1 MPRSDPLDARQS
13 GGGGGGGGPPSG
25 SSSAPVEAGGPASG
39 SASTDHTIALAAAPG
54 APAAVPEHPAT
65 LGRPTFRDCAIN
77 AVAVVPLLG
86 GSTSSIGGGG
96 GGGGGGSHSLESF
109 ASLLDSLRHFAK
121 SSASGDEPEMSQG
134 MRMRAEAGGSGGL
147 CCYVLPAMRVR
158 GFKHCGA
165 IYADGCRWNDVCPA
179 FSCNVPDST
188 CCVRIFFPPLTYDSQ
203 AATTVTTMMRMVVVV
218 ASELPRR

>member
-1 MPRSDPLDARQS
+1 MPRSDPLGA
-13 GGGGGGGGPPSG
+13 GGGGGGGPPSG
-25 SSSAPVEAGGPASG
+25 SSSLHRPSSGPVEAGGAA
-39 SASTDHTIALAAAPG
+39 SASADHTIALAAAPG

-96 GGGGGGSHSLESF
+96 GSHSLESF

-134 MRMRAEAGGSGGL
+134 MRMRAEAGGSGRL
-147 CCYVLPAMRVR
+147 CVMCCQPCVCAASSIAVR
-158 GFKHCGA
+158 CIVCMH
-165 IYADGCRWNDVCPA
+165 RWNDICPA

-203 AATTVTTMMRMVVVV
+203 AATTMTTMMRMVVVVV

>member
-1 MPRSDPLDARQS
+1 MPRSGGDPLDARQS
-13 GGGGGGGGPPSG
+13 GGAGGGGGPPSG
-25 SSSAPVEAGGPASG
+25 SSSLHRPSSAPVEVGGAASA
-39 SASTDHTIALAAAPG
+39 SASTDHTIALAVAPG

-86 GSTSSIGGGG
+86 GSTSSIGGG

-134 MRMRAEAGGSGGL
+134 MRMRAEAGGSGRL
-147 CCYVLPAMRVR
+147 CVMCCQPCVCAASSIAVR
-158 GFKHCGA
+158 C
-165 IYADGCRWNDVCPA
+165 ILCMYRWNDICPV
-179 FSCNVPDST
+179 FSCNVLTST
-188 CCVRIFFPPLTYDSQ
+188 CCVRIFPSIDL
-203 AATTVTTMMRMVVVV
+203 
-218 ASELPRR
+218 